1 MELSIIIVNYNHS
14 HLLKSALQSVYLTT
28 KNIHFEIILID
39 NSFQDEG
46 LESVLNQFPEIRLID
61 NTTNLG
67 FACANNQG
75 AVMAK
80 GDFLLFLNPDTTMKE
95 GTIETMLGH
104 LRANPSVGVVGP
116 KVLNLNGTIQYSCRK
131 FPTIWSGLFNRYSLM
146 TRLFPNNRYSKD
158 YLMLDYDHS
167 SIRSVDWV
175 SGCCMM
181 IPASTFKKVNGFD
194 ENYFLFIEDV
204 DLCQIMRKENYRVD
218 YLPSAKIF
226 HKISSSNAR
235 IASQT
240 IIKRHKGMIYYYKK
254 HNKTNFLEQW
264 AVSSMVMIRCFSQLF
279 FNIIK

>member
-75 AVMAK
+75 AGVAK
-80 GDFLLFLNPDTTMKE
+80 GDFLLFLNPDTTVEE

-131 FPTIWSGLFNRYSLM
+131 FPTIWSGLFNRYSLL
-146 TRLFPNNRYSKD
+146 TRLFPNNRYSRD
-158 YLMLDYDHS
+158 YLMSDYDHNS
-167 SIRSVDWV
+167 TRAVDWV

-181 IPASTFKKVNGFD
+181 IPAPIFKRTNGFD
-194 ENYFLFIEDV
+194 RNYFFLFTATNLFIV
-204 DLCQIMRKENYRVD
+204 CKVVGILNFK
-218 YLPSAKIF
+218 SF
-226 HKISSSNAR
+226 
-235 IASQT
+235 
-240 IIKRHKGMIYYYKK
+240 
-254 HNKTNFLEQW
+254 NFLFET
-264 AVSSMVMIRCFSQLF
+264 I
-279 FNIIK
+279 